1 MSNPW
6 SESFEDMRSS
16 VEKLHEANQQRFKF
30 RVKDKNKGTYTVK
43 TTRQRADILRRTP
56 SVLSVE
62 RIEMSENVEEIQT
75 EAEVRRWWDDDGD
88 GRGYEPGEVSGKFKK
103 KKKKS
108 VRKEGYSDWRSEM
121 PENFFFESLTEKVS
135 PASPYCDV
143 MPDQKSGEDQK
154 DPQRGTQN
162 QKLLKMRKEDLDLLA
177 EELGGEVVDIQE
189 YAAAVSAVRALP
201 AISRILK
208 TGGLKGFRVPVK
220 PPHLPRAPKLPTPK
234 TTPTPA
240 PAPLPV
246 EPAPKPVPQPKPEK
260 PTKPEKPG
268 KPTKPEKPGKPTKP
282 ERKPEKP
289 VKPEPKKK
297 PTEKGGVVV
306 PAPKEGSK
314 PSKTPEPTATPSP
327 KETPKTAPVIP
338 GGGGGKSPGGSR
350 RGIPKI
356 CNPDSWKPGPD
367 GKQTLKQKAIQALCR
382 PKMKESPREIGIV
395 KARAI
400 EK

>member
-62 RIEMSENVEEIQT
+62 RIEMSENVEESN
-75 EAEVRRWWDDDGD
+75 DGNLANNYPPYD
-88 GRGYEPGEVSGKFKK
+88 KVTRGDVIAGATGKDQMGG

-143 MPDQKSGEDQK
+143 MPDQKSGENQK

-177 EELGGEVVDIQE
+177 EELGGEVVDIRE
-189 YAAAVSAVRALP
+189 YAAAVRALP
-201 AISRILK
+201 AISRIVK

-220 PPHLPRAPKLPTPK
+220 PPHLPRVPQL
-234 TTPTPA
+234 PA
-240 PAPLPV
+240 P
-246 EPAPKPVPQPKPEK
+246 EPGK

-282 ERKPEKP
+282 KKPGKPTKPETKP
-289 VKPEPKKK
+289 KVPTKPKDKGSVIVPG
-297 PTEKGGVVV
+297 TEKGGKVE
-306 PAPKEGSK
+306 PKTQ
-314 PSKTPEPTATPSP
+314 PIPSP
-327 KETPKTAPVIP
+327 KQTPQTQKTPPIVATPGMPKSGPNRGFTLRLPIP
-338 GGGGGKSPGGSR
+338 GL
-350 RGIPKI
+350 PK
-356 CNPDSWKPGPD
+356 GPNQSITTAWA
-367 GKQTLKQKAIQALCR
+367 KQISSKR
-382 PKMKESPREIGIV
+382 
-395 KARAI
+395 
-400 EK
+400 

>member
-143 MPDQKSGEDQK
+143 MPDQKSGENQK

-177 EELGGEVVDIQE
+177 EELGGEVVDIRE
-189 YAAAVSAVRALP
+189 YAAAVRALP
-201 AISRILK
+201 AISRIVK

-220 PPHLPRAPKLPTPK
+220 PPHLPRVPQL
-234 TTPTPA
+234 PA
-240 PAPLPV
+240 P
-246 EPAPKPVPQPKPEK
+246 E
-260 PTKPEKPG
+260 PG

-282 ERKPEKP
+282 KKPGKPTKPETKP
-289 VKPEPKKK
+289 KVPTKPKDKGSVIVPG
-297 PTEKGGVVV
+297 TEKGGKVE
-306 PAPKEGSK
+306 PKTQ
-314 PSKTPEPTATPSP
+314 PIPSP
-327 KETPKTAPVIP
+327 KQTPQTQKTPPIVATPGMPKSGPNRGFTLRLPIP
-338 GGGGGKSPGGSR
+338 GL
-350 RGIPKI
+350 PK
-356 CNPDSWKPGPD
+356 GPNQSITTAWA
-367 GKQTLKQKAIQALCR
+367 KQISSKR
-382 PKMKESPREIGIV
+382 
-395 KARAI
+395 
-400 EK
+400 